1 MVVGF
6 VLVCSDS
13 VDVGCVGCHGGL
25 GSEGGE
31 DCLDRMGLSYGAM
44 GGLLWV
50 ITVTGTS
57 GLRHVLGINRTK
69 SDRIGLPGT
78 GGF

>member
-1 MVVGF
+1 MPWESR
-6 VLVCSDS
+6 LR
-13 VDVGCVGCHGGL
+13 GGRRL
-25 GSEGGE
+25 
-31 DCLDRMGLSYGAM
+31 CLDRMGLSYGAM

-69 SDRIGLPGT
+69 SDRIGLLGT

>member
-1 MVVGF
+1 MWGVLGAMGVWALSGVGRR
-6 VLVCSDS
+6 L
-13 VDVGCVGCHGGL
+13 
-25 GSEGGE
+25 
-31 DCLDRMGLSYGAM
+31 CLDRMGLSYGAM

-57 GLRHVLGINRTK
+57 GLRHVLGINRMK